1 MKGFASIVVTVTFT
15 HPHSPLPIPLI
26 YFPFSPIITM
36 MKHRIFCQILAFFFV
51 FLLFSPGIY
60 AQQAAK
66 PAESGSEDEQKP
78 LPRQFREISLGM
90 GLDDLKEALQKD
102 KLFNFRGDRDV
113 SFLPARE
120 ESLVETTGS
129 SFVRRAF
136 FQLRDGNLFIMSYA
150 LDTGLMDHYSMFT
163 NLVDKYG
170 QPTFLDPKESL
181 WETEDT
187 LIVLERPLT
196 IKYID
201 RKAFDDIIS
210 ESTLIQSRRV
220 KERQEFLDEF

>member
-1 MKGFASIVVTVTFT
+1 
-15 HPHSPLPIPLI
+15 
-26 YFPFSPIITM
+26 M
-36 MKHRIFCQILAFFFV
+36 MKHRVICQILAFICV
-51 FLLFSPGIY
+51 FSLFSMGIH
-60 AQQAAK
+60 AQAAGNSDD
-66 PAESGSEDEQKP
+66 SGAEDEQKP

-90 GLDDLKEALQKD
+90 GLDNLKEALQKD

-136 FQLRDGNLFIMSYA
+136 FQLRDGELFIMSFT

-170 QPTFLDPKESL
+170 QPSFLDPKEAL
-181 WETEDT
+181 WETDET
-187 LIVLERPLT
+187 LIILERPLT

-201 RKAFDDIIS
+201 KKVFTDIIS
-210 ESTLIQSRRV
+210 ESALIQSRRV

>member
-1 MKGFASIVVTVTFT
+1 MNYRHFCRIWVLICLFALL
-15 HPHSPLPIPLI
+15 LPGV
-26 YFPFSPIITM
+26 
-36 MKHRIFCQILAFFFV
+36 H
-51 FLLFSPGIY
+51 
-60 AQQAAK
+60 AQDADAG
-66 PAESGSEDEQKP
+66 GSDDEKAP

-90 GLDDLKEALQKD
+90 GLDDLKAALQKD

-136 FQLRDGNLFIMSYA
+136 FQLRDGTLFIMSFT

-163 NLVDKYG
+163 NLVEKYG
-170 QPTFLDPKESL
+170 QPSFLDPKEAL
-181 WETEDT
+181 WETDDT
-187 LIVLERPLT
+187 LVTLERPLT

-201 RKAFDDIIS
+201 KKVFTDIIN
-210 ESTLIQSRRV
+210 ESALIQSRRV
-220 KERQEFLDEF
+220 RERQEFLNEF

>member
-1 MKGFASIVVTVTFT
+1 MNYR
-15 HPHSPLPIPLI
+15 L
-26 YFPFSPIITM
+26 
-36 MKHRIFCQILAFFFV
+36 FCQILVFFCF
-51 FLLFSPGIY
+51 FSLFPSAAH
-60 AQQAAK
+60 AQAENTSGKAA
-66 PAESGSEDEQKP
+66 EEDNKP

-90 GLDDLKEALQKD
+90 GLDNLKEALQKD

-113 SFLPARE
+113 SFIPARE

-136 FQLRDGNLFIMSYA
+136 FQLRDGVLFIMSFT

-163 NLVDKYG
+163 NLVEKYG
-170 QPTFLDPKESL
+170 QPSFLDTREAL

-187 LIVLERPLT
+187 LITLERPLT

-201 RKAFDDIIS
+201 KKVFTDIIN
-210 ESTLIQSRRV
+210 ESALIQSRRV

>member
-1 MKGFASIVVTVTFT
+1 
-15 HPHSPLPIPLI
+15 
-26 YFPFSPIITM
+26 M
-36 MKHRIFCQILAFFFV
+36 MKHRIFCQILAFFCAFW
-51 FLLFSPGIY
+51 FFSLNVQAQETRSR
-60 AQQAAK
+60 AQQTGNSS
-66 PAESGSEDEQKP
+66 ESEGEGEQKP
-78 LPRQFREISLGM
+78 LPRQFRQINLGM
-90 GLDDLKEALQKD
+90 GLDDLKEALKND

-136 FQLRDGNLFIMSYA
+136 FQLRDGNLFIMSFT

-170 QPTFLDPKESL
+170 QPTFLDPKEAL
-181 WETEDT
+181 WETEET
-187 LIVLERPLT
+187 LIILERPLT

-201 RKAFDDIIS
+201 KKVFTDIIS
-210 ESTLIQSRRV
+210 ESSLIQSRRV

>member
-1 MKGFASIVVTVTFT
+1 MNCKLFYQL
-15 HPHSPLPIPLI
+15 PLFICL
-26 YFPFSPIITM
+26 
-36 MKHRIFCQILAFFFV
+36 

-60 AQQAAK
+60 AQTGNSNVSPVEGDSKA
-66 PAESGSEDEQKP
+66 

-90 GLDDLKEALQKD
+90 SLDNLKDALLQD

-136 FQLRDGNLFIMSYA
+136 FQLRDGLLFIMSFT
-150 LDTGLMDHYSMFT
+150 LDTNLLDHYSMFT
-163 NLVDKYG
+163 NLVEKYG
-170 QPTFLDPKESL
+170 QPSYLDPKESV

-187 LIVLERPLT
+187 RITLERPLT
-196 IKYID
+196 IKYVD
-201 RKAFDDIIS
+201 KKVFNDIIS
-210 ESTLIQSRRV
+210 ESALIQSRRV
-220 KERQEFLDEF
+220 RERQEFLDEF

>member
-1 MKGFASIVVTVTFT
+1 M
-15 HPHSPLPIPLI
+15 
-26 YFPFSPIITM
+26 
-36 MKHRIFCQILAFFFV
+36 
-51 FLLFSPGIY
+51 GIH
-60 AQQAAK
+60 AQDANG
-66 PAESGSEDEQKP
+66 SGSDDENKP

-113 SFLPARE
+113 SFLPVRE

-129 SFVRRAF
+129 SFVRQAF
-136 FQLRDGNLFIMSYA
+136 FQLRDGTLFIMSFT

-163 NLVDKYG
+163 NLVEKYG
-170 QPTFLDPKESL
+170 QPSFLDPKEAL
-181 WETEDT
+181 WESDET
-187 LIVLERPLT
+187 LITLERPLT

-201 RKAFDDIIS
+201 KKVFTDIIS
-210 ESTLIQSRRV
+210 ESSLIQSRRV

>member
-1 MKGFASIVVTVTFT
+1 
-15 HPHSPLPIPLI
+15 
-26 YFPFSPIITM
+26 M
-36 MKHRIFCQILAFFFV
+36 MKHRVFCQILAFICV
-51 FLLFSPGIY
+51 FSLFSAGIY
-60 AQQAAK
+60 AQ
-66 PAESGSEDEQKP
+66 ESRSSAQQTGNSGGSGAEDEQKP

-90 GLDDLKEALQKD
+90 GLDNLKEALRKD

-113 SFLPARE
+113 SFLPAKE

-136 FQLRDGNLFIMSYA
+136 FQLREGELFIMSFT

-170 QPTFLDPKESL
+170 QPSFLDPKEAL
-181 WETEDT
+181 WETDET
-187 LIVLERPLT
+187 LIILERPLT

-201 RKAFDDIIS
+201 KKVFTDIIS